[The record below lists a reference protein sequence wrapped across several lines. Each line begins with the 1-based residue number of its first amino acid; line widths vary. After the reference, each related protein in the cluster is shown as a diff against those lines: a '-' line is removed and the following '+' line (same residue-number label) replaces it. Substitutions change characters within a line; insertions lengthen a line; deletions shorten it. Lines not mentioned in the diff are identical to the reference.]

1 MQPKAETQDK
11 IYDLR
16 ESNKVSSNGRLACQK
31 ITQQD
36 IQEIKAFPKPVPS
49 LEVVMKAVMILT
61 QDGKYTGWSQVK
73 KTLSEPRFVTYIQN
87 YNVDVVPR
95 SVRMKLR

>member
-1 MQPKAETQDK
+1 M
-11 IYDLR
+11 
-16 ESNKVSSNGRLACQK
+16 
-31 ITQQD
+31 
-36 IQEIKAFPKPVPS
+36 PS

>member
-1 MQPKAETQDK
+1 M
-11 IYDLR
+11 
-16 ESNKVSSNGRLACQK
+16 
-31 ITQQD
+31 
-36 IQEIKAFPKPVPS
+36 PS

-73 KTLSEPRFVTYIQN
+73 KTLSEPRFVTYLQN